1 MRRGAAG
8 PQHLGDGKEAIVSR
22 GELIEIGG
30 EFRIPEVMEKSG
42 ALLREVGATNRTH
55 LKDYENALS
64 DKTGLILKVHT
75 SNYKSLV
82 LRKKSA

>member
-1 MRRGAAG
+1 MLLVLNTLAT
-8 PQHLGDGKEAIVSR
+8 GKEAIVSR

-64 DKTGLILKVHT
+64 DKTGLILKVT
-75 SNYKSLV
+75 IKSLV